1 MQLPQSKLTILFLHE
16 GLQHQL
22 KHRSL
27 TSACAYDDAALCMQL
42 DHPPTVLTRYE
53 QRAFVHPCHHSDSCA
68 PKHWHTVQL
77 ISIPVSA
84 PEAVC
89 QPLCCALAAI
99 FASAGPAVAPLLPEA
114 RAPQMSSAPEW
125 QSCTP

>member
-1 MQLPQSKLTILFLHE
+1 MNACSNNSHTDASLVLVHMLMQRFAC
-16 GLQHQL
+16 GLI
-22 KHRSL
+22 
-27 TSACAYDDAALCMQL
+27 TP
-42 DHPPTVLTRYE
+42 PPTVLTCYE

-68 PKHWHTVQL
+68 SKHWRTLGL

-99 FASAGPAVAPLLPEA
+99 FASAGPAAAPLLPEA
-114 RAPQMSSAPEW
+114 RAPQMSTAPEW
-125 QSCTP
+125 QYCTP

>member
-1 MQLPQSKLTILFLHE
+1 MQLPQSKLTTLFLHE

-22 KHRSL
+22 THRCP
-27 TSACAYDDAALCMQL
+27 TSACAYVDAALCMRL
-42 DHPPTVLTRYE
+42 DHPATVLTCYE
-53 QRAFVHPCHHSDSCA
+53 QRALVHPCHHGDSCA
-68 PKHWHTVQL
+68 SKHWRTLVL

-99 FASAGPAVAPLLPEA
+99 FASAGPAAAPLSPEA
-114 RAPQMSSAPEW
+114 RAPQMSTAPEW
-125 QSCTP
+125 QCCTP